1 MSKTIKRFF
10 ASLWMTN
17 SRNLS
22 FFGQALNNTSER
34 SEESQYR
41 AIGTVSYLRYLS
53 APPAFDHPSTVEEF
67 PSKLC
72 QENNYHAKEFIK
84 QPVTEVLSPVLGSVE
99 IYCGL
104 AFVYPAGET
113 TYRNKKSPKII
124 LERFFCRGDR
134 IRTCDPLV
142 PNQMRYQLRY
152 TPNNG
157 YCQKTA
163 LYH

>member
-1 MSKTIKRFF
+1 MSYVESLCTYVLMSKTIKRFF

-104 AFVYPAGET
+104 AFVGSPAKVGGLAFVRVGF
-113 TYRNKKSPKII
+113 YSNSQP
-124 LERFFCRGDR
+124 
-134 IRTCDPLV
+134 
-142 PNQMRYQLRY
+142 
-152 TPNNG
+152 
-157 YCQKTA
+157 
-163 LYH
+163 